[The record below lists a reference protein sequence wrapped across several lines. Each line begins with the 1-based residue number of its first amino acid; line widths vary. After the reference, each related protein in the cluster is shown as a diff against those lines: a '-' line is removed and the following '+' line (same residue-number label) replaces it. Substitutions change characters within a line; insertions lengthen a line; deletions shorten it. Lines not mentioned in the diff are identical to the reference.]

1 MKVLSKSPAEKSG
14 IKEGDVISHVDGLTM
29 VGVPTD
35 EAVDK
40 IRGEK
45 GTEVRLSIIRAD
57 DTKEDII
64 VIRDTVIVPSV
75 DSKMLTGSVGYI
87 EIALFGETTADDVEL
102 AIASLSASGAT
113 AFIIDGR
120 NNGET
125 LAKSL

>member
-120 NNGET
+120 NNGG
-125 LAKSL
+125 